1 MENIFTLNP
10 KWGDAAVG
18 DLWTGEKKYITAESF
33 DPSKLS
39 STSYEIAGAVC
50 GRIGGKGVLTA
61 YKKDVGGWKWCTRY
75 EWLLSGYTLD
85 GTDRT
90 GVFSIRTS
98 TGDTDNTDVTVSY
111 NAADT
116 ASFVSQL
123 NTAFAAQTSMAKD
136 NWFAFAAD
144 DGSVHVQWDYW
155 GWQQTSYNS
164 AKGGFSVSEALLPEV
179 PYYGRMLAKNGTL
192 MYYPLLNPERALAYF
207 KSDNSSTAYNPSHD
221 VDKTYVYPICKQGYL
236 GTSAYQSDHCAALR
250 AIYGG
255 GEEGWLRYMKAIEV
269 LIPCDRYMA
278 GFTDGLGRT
287 ELLASKTYTLSDG
300 SSNILCPAAYHALN
314 DPATSV
320 FGGWHLGTVEEN
332 TLLLKPVKYGTDGSR
347 TADLLNKTLWAM
359 GGDAVNNGSFLWSC
373 ARYSASSAWN
383 FNGNHGFWDN
393 SSMCGGYGVRP
404 LSLNY
409 LP

>member
-50 GRIGGKGVLTA
+50 GRIGSKGVLTA
-61 YKKDVGGWKWCTRY
+61 YKKDVGSWKWCARY
-75 EWLLSGYTLD
+75 EWLLTGYTLD

-90 GVFSIRTS
+90 GVFSFRTS
-98 TGDTDNTDVTVSY
+98 TADTANTDVTVTY
-111 NAADT
+111 NASDT

-123 NTAFAAQTSMAKD
+123 STAFAAQTSMAKD
-136 NWFAFAAD
+136 NWFAFLAD

-164 AKGGFSVSEALLPEV
+164 AKGDFSVSGALLPDV
-179 PYYGRMLAKNGTL
+179 SYHNRLLAKNGTA
-192 MYYPLLNPERALAYF
+192 MAYPVLNPERALAYF
-207 KSDNSSTAYNPSHD
+207 KSDNSSTAYNPSSNA
-221 VDKTYVYPICKQGYL
+221 DKTYVYPICKPGYL

-250 AIYGG
+250 AVYGE
-255 GEEGWLRYMKAIEV
+255 GEEGWLRYMKAVEV

-278 GFTDGLGRT
+278 GFRDGLDRT
-287 ELLASKTYTLSDG
+287 ELLAAKTYTLADG

-314 DPATSV
+314 DPSTSV

-332 TLLLKPVKYGTDGSR
+332 TLLLKSVKYGTDGSR
-347 TADLLNKTLWAM
+347 TADLLNRTLWAM
-359 GGDAVNNGSFLWSC
+359 DGDAVSNGSGLWSC
-373 ARYSASSAWN
+373 ARSYAYGAW
-383 FNGNHGFWDN
+383 FFYGHFGFWNRD
-393 SSMCGGYGVRP
+393 SMCYGFGVRP